1 MLLHSIHKSSVTLL
15 PADTIAPTAYDWVWK
30 DWLACGF
37 LHLLAGKPGTGKTTI
52 ALKIAA
58 HVTSGTSWP
67 DGSDCAR
74 GDVLIWSGEDSVPQ
88 TLVPRLTASGADLKR
103 VHFIANVATN
113 GRKRPFNPAS
123 DIKVLCDKL
132 EEHSEARL
140 IIIDPL
146 VAAIKGDGHKNSEVR
161 RDLADLVALA
171 DERGIA
177 ILGITHLN
185 KGAAEGLSPLDRV
198 MGSVAFGAVSRLVM
212 AAHVDQGGQ
221 RQFIRLKSNIGPDTG
236 GFSYDLVEKAV
247 PNAAGLHAQVVEWL
261 GTFTEN
267 AAAIMVPTSTA
278 NHTKLEQAE
287 KFLRIL
293 LENASIAQSKIQKA
307 AEAVGIGESTLR
319 KAKDNAGITP
329 KKVGNGWFW
338 ELAKAH

>member
-15 PADTIAPTAYDWVWK
+15 PADSIAPTAYDWVWK

-37 LHLLAGKPGTGKTTI
+37 LHLFAGKPGTGKTTI
-52 ALKIAA
+52 ALKLAA
-58 HVTSGTSWP
+58 HVSSGTPWP
-67 DGSDCAR
+67 DESDCAP
-74 GDVLIWSGEDSVPQ
+74 GDVLIWSGEDSIPQ

-103 VHFIANVATN
+103 VHFIGNVATN
-113 GRKRPFNPAS
+113 SSKRPFNPAS
-123 DIKVLCDKL
+123 DMTVLRDKL
-132 EEHSEARL
+132 EHQSEARL
-140 IIIDPL
+140 FIIDPL

-161 RDLADLVALA
+161 RDLADLVTLA

-185 KGAAEGLSPLDRV
+185 KGAAEGSYPLDRV

-221 RQFIRLKSNIGPDTG
+221 RQLIRLKSNIGPDTG

-247 PNAAGLHAQVVEWL
+247 PNAAGLHALVVEWL

-267 AAAIMVPTSTA
+267 AAAIMDPTSTA
-278 NHTKLEQAE
+278 NHTKLKQAE

-293 LENASIAQSKIQKA
+293 LENAPIAQSTIQNA
-307 AEAVGIGESTLR
+307 AGAVGIGESTLR
-319 KAKDNAGITP
+319 KAKDNAKVTS

-338 ELAKAH
+338 ELPKPH

>member
-15 PADTIAPTAYDWVWK
+15 PADSIAPTAYDWVWK
-30 DWLACGF
+30 DWLACGC

-52 ALKIAA
+52 ALKLAA
-58 HVTSGTSWP
+58 HVSSGTSWP
-67 DGSDCAR
+67 DESNCAP
-74 GDVLIWSGEDSVPQ
+74 GDVLIWSGEDSMSQ

-103 VHFIANVATN
+103 VRFIANVATN

-146 VAAIKGDGHKNSEVR
+146 VAAIKGDGHKNIEVR
-161 RDLADLVALA
+161 RDLEDLVALA
-171 DERGIA
+171 GKRGIA

-185 KGAAEGLSPLDRV
+185 KGGAEGSSPLDRV

-319 KAKDNAGITP
+319 KAKDNAGITS